1 MPLPDFETARHLYE
15 DEGKSLAEICE
26 WAGMSKSNQQRVSAI
41 LKAGGVSIK
50 RKSIAVKP
58 KYASLFDDADTE
70 DTDSAEPDATDT
82 DDADEQNDEPRRKAG
97 RPAGAKNKPKAVE
110 KATMGVAKKGDNA
123 KVLKHNLVIANW
135 DKPDQNSV
143 REVSKRIDEY
153 FALCVKQDMAPTLA
167 GLGLAFKV
175 SRFTIQ
181 RWANGLDVPYDVA
194 ELFYTAVCTID
205 ADSTQKLVKGMV
217 HPKSGEFVMKN
228 TLGYRDETTVVTENK
243 ERKATVAEIQ
253 EKYKKLLGE

>member
-1 MPLPDFETARHLYE
+1 
-15 DEGKSLAEICE
+15 
-26 WAGMSKSNQQRVSAI
+26 
-41 LKAGGVSIK
+41 
-50 RKSIAVKP
+50 
-58 KYASLFDDADTE
+58 
-70 DTDSAEPDATDT
+70 
-82 DDADEQNDEPRRKAG
+82 
-97 RPAGAKNKPKAVE
+97 
-110 KATMGVAKKGDNA
+110 
-123 KVLKHNLVIANW
+123 
-135 DKPDQNSV
+135 
-143 REVSKRIDEY
+143 
-153 FALCVKQDMAPTLA
+153 MAPTLA

-228 TLGYRDETTVVTENK
+228 TLGYRDETTVVTEQK

-253 EKYKKLLGE
+253 EKYRKLLGE

>member
-15 DEGKSLAEICE
+15 DEGKTLTEICLMF
-26 WAGMSKSNQQRVSAI
+26 GLTKSNQARVSKL
-41 LKAGGVSIK
+41 LKQGGVTVS
-50 RKSIAVKP
+50 RKQTPIKP
-58 KYASLFDDADTE
+58 KFAPLFDDAEEEAEEADTDTE
-70 DTDSAEPDATDT
+70 E
-82 DDADEQNDEPRRKAG
+82 ADEQNDEPPRRKAG
-97 RPAGAKNKPKAVE
+97 RPAGARNKPKQTE

-123 KVLKHNLVIANW
+123 KVLKHNLAIAGW
-135 DKPDQNSV
+135 DKPNQNSV
-143 REVSKRIDEY
+143 REVEARINDY
-153 FALCVKQDMAPTLA
+153 FNLCVKQDMAPTLA

-181 RWANGLDVPYDVA
+181 RWANGLDVPYEVA
-194 ELFYTAVCTID
+194 EIIYTAVCTID

-228 TLGYRDETTVVTENK
+228 TLGYRDETTVVTEQK
-243 ERKATVAEIQ
+243 ERKQSVAEIQ

>member
-1 MPLPDFETARHLYE
+1 MPLPDFETARRLYE
-15 DEGKSLAEICE
+15 DENKTLADICVMFGLTP
-26 WAGMSKSNQQRVSAI
+26 ASSARLSAM
-41 LKAGGVSIK
+41 LKKGGVKIS
-50 RKSIAVKP
+50 RRPNAVKP
-58 KYASLFDDADTE
+58 KFAALFDDAME
-70 DTDSAEPDATDT
+70 EAEEADADT
-82 DDADEQNDEPRRKAG
+82 DDADEQNDEAPRRKAG
-97 RPAGAKNKPKAVE
+97 RPAGAKNKPKPTE

-135 DKPDQNSV
+135 NKPDQNSV
-143 REVSKRIDEY
+143 REVSARINDY
-153 FALCVKQDMAPTLA
+153 FTLCVKQDMAPTLA

-228 TLGYRDETTVVTENK
+228 TLGYRDETTVVTEQK